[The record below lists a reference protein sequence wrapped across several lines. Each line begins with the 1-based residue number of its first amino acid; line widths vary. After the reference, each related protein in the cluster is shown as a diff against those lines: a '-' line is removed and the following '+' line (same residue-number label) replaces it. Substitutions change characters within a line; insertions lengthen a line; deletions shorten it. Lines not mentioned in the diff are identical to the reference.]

1 MTNIAQCA
9 FTSRNKVTVLSDG
22 SKLSSS
28 NFDDKCKFDIFRFDQ
43 IKFFRKRIKSSFA
56 HNFLKKNKID
66 LIFFDSWKSLESLNL
81 NTNAKKI
88 CLVHGNE
95 ILNLRK
101 KDRILNSLDKADLII
116 FNSNYTKNKTIKNF
130 KVLKKIDHKIIH
142 PAFIKKIFKSK
153 NIKNKY
159 DLCTVARLEY
169 RKGHHLVFEA
179 MSILRNKHNI
189 IIKYAI
195 LGDGPE
201 LSRLK
206 ELVLRHSLDG
216 QVEFIN
222 QDFPI
227 EKIFKNSSIHIMPT
241 LTTPESVEGFGISNI
256 EAASYGLPC
265 IVSDSGGT
273 PESVGDNGIIVK
285 ENNSKELVNS
295 IIDIFKKYK
304 TYSKKSYIFANKF
317 NSKKK
322 IKEYLNTF

>member
-1 MTNIAQCA
+1 MTNIAQFA
-9 FTSRNKVTVLSDG
+9 LSSRNKVTVLSDG
-22 SKLSSS
+22 SKIFSS
-28 NFDDKCKFDIFRFDQ
+28 NFDDKCKFKIVRFDQ
-43 IKFFRKRIKSSFA
+43 LKFLRKRIKSSFA
-56 HNFLKKNKID
+56 HNFLKQNKTD

-101 KDRILNSLDKADLII
+101 KDRILNSLNKADLII
-116 FNSNYTKNKTIKNF
+116 FNSNYTKKKTIKNF
-130 KVLKKIDHKIIH
+130 KVLKKIDQKIIY

-153 NIKNKY
+153 IIKKKY

-179 MSILRNKHNI
+179 MSILRNENI
-189 IIKYAI
+189 ILKYAI

-206 ELVLRHSLDG
+206 DLVTRYSLNS

-285 ENNSKELVNS
+285 ENNPKDLVNS

-317 NSKKK
+317 NYQKK
-322 IKEYLNTF
+322 IKEYLNIL

>member
-1 MTNIAQCA
+1 MTNIAYYA
-9 FTSRNKVTVLSDG
+9 SYSRNKVTVLSDG

-28 NFDDKCKFDIFRFDQ
+28 NFDNKCKFVIFRFDQ
-43 IKFFRKRIKSSFA
+43 IKFLRKRIKSSFA
-56 HNFLKKNKID
+56 HNFLKENNID
-66 LIFFDSWKSLESLNL
+66 LIFFDSWKSLESLSI
-81 NTNAKKI
+81 NTDARKI

-101 KDRILNSLDKADLII
+101 KDRILNSLNKADLII
-116 FNSNYTKNKTIKNF
+116 FNSNFTKNKTIKNF
-130 KVLKKIDHKIIH
+130 KITRNIEHKIIY
-142 PAFIKKIFKSK
+142 PAFIKNISK
-153 NIKNKY
+153 NKINKKKY

-179 MSILRNKHNI
+179 MSILRDKHDI
-189 IIKYAI
+189 ILRYAI

-206 ELVLRHSLDG
+206 DLVIRHSLNG

-222 QDFPI
+222 QYYPI
-227 EKIFKNSSIHIMPT
+227 EKIFKNSSVHIMPT
-241 LTTPESVEGFGISNI
+241 LTTPESIEGFGISNI

-265 IVSDSGGT
+265 IVSNSGGT

-285 ENNSKELVNS
+285 ENNPKELANS

-304 TYSKKSYIFANKF
+304 TYSKNSYIFANKF
-317 NSKKK
+317 DSKKK
-322 IKEYLNTF
+322 IKEYLNIF